1 MALWGFLSA
10 VAIYGTLVVAIPTIT
25 FPLNSQV
32 PPVARIS
39 ELFSYT
45 FSISTFSS
53 TLPITYTL
61 LNGPSWLSLD
71 SSTRTL
77 SGTPSIEAAGAG
89 GVTGVSIDIT
99 ASDSSGSITQNAT
112 LVVSKNPAPILSIPL
127 SVQLQ
132 ISTAFSAPS
141 TLLYHPSSPFTIN
154 FQPDTFSG
162 SDLIY
167 YAVTVDNTPLPSW
180 IAFDESS
187 LTFTGQTPDYHSLIQ
202 PPQTFG
208 IQLIASDVEG
218 FSGAAMNF
226 DIKVGV
232 HLLAFKNATLII
244 NAAAGDA
251 INFEGLAGNLEIDER
266 AANAS
271 KIASL
276 SADAPPWLAFDN
288 STFSLS
294 GTVPT
299 DAAPYNITVLATDI
313 YGDTA
318 NAIVFLD
325 ISTSLFRNEIGTLN
339 ATIGK
344 SFTYDLSVYLR
355 DKSDVEIAAQIS
367 PAEPWLSFDSQT
379 FDLVGQ
385 VPLNAKSPSIA
396 ITLLATSKSSSKS
409 SSQTFQLDLVTTT
422 SQASPPASAPSRTS
436 TSSCTS
442 QTGNSTKLPAFPKK
456 PLSRNIILAI
466 VIPIVLL
473 LLCILLAVF
482 CYVRRRHEARRC
494 SPTLSKSEISG
505 PTETSS
511 SIMEIV
517 PPTYIAPPP
526 PLELDMSGFG
536 GDTSTI
542 VTREQQTSPKRQKKQ
557 DIRRSQTLSDMSGTQ
572 RSQLQE
578 SNSSENKARSY
589 SENAASKADGSWR
602 STQGSLYPTEES
614 SKTNSTNTQR
624 LSRNYSNYSR
634 KGHTRRSAKVFS
646 ASDFLPL
653 PDVSLSGPPIEES
666 ILNLRDSNFSFA
678 PMERFSVVKKHA
690 SIQQMSEQSYLSN
703 RLSRTKSTRR
713 QSRFMPMLS
722 RRPSGIGHGG
732 GRDAISSFSGNSE
745 KRRSAGHGQ
754 DWTLGQG
761 IARNSKTWL
770 TIGSSEADELNRRST
785 VSALSEYADLKPED
799 VVRLST
805 IRQVTKSPSIPL
817 AGRPPASSEHSRRS
831 RPVSRRLDSSPFFG
845 GSASRNSKSR
855 RSPKKART
863 SYADSP
869 TVPEEATMT
878 RNLETIPQGPGQEK
892 EDLPRDSFGISYGMA
907 REGTRQLKSY
917 VQSHL
922 SRSRTRN
929 SMRSTESEDSRFESA
944 SGSMMSLHQFQAQ
957 NQPESRGD
965 DGGYEDFLRDDYS
978 DGEGSWE
985 TEHSP
990 QDNQDNANAGDVAEV
1005 NAVAAQAMFK
1015 PSFIPSARISNS
1027 KPNSP
1032 MLDIE
1037 PNMRMVPGASRRPI
1051 SVDAK
1056 ANKRSSRAKI
1066 ERGELDYAAYI

>member
-61 LNGPSWLSLD
+61 SNGPSWLSLD

-89 GVTGVSIDIT
+89 AVTGVSIDIT

-141 TLLYHPSSPFTIN
+141 TLLYHPSTPFTIN

-180 IAFDESS
+180 IAFDES

-232 HLLAFKNATLII
+232 HLLAFKNAALVI

-251 INFEGLAGNLEIDER
+251 VNFNGLAGNLEIDER
-266 AANAS
+266 TANDS
-271 KIASL
+271 KIVSL
-276 SADAPPWLAFDN
+276 SADAPLWLAFDN
-288 STFSLS
+288 STLSLS
-294 GTVPT
+294 GIVPT
-299 DAAPYNITVLATDI
+299 DATPYNITVVATDI

-355 DKSDVEIAAQIS
+355 DKSDVEITAQIS

-379 FDLVGQ
+379 FDLAGQ
-385 VPLNAKSPSIA
+385 VPLIAKPPSIA

-422 SQASPPASAPSRTS
+422 SQASPSASAPSRTL
-436 TSSCTS
+436 TSPNTS
-442 QTGNSTKLPAFPKK
+442 QTGNSTKLPAFSKK
-456 PLSRNIILAI
+456 PLSRKIILAI

-473 LLCILLAVF
+473 LFCILLALF

-536 GDTSTI
+536 GDTSSI
-542 VTREQQTSPKRQKKQ
+542 VTREQQTSLKRQKKQ
-557 DIRRSQTLSDMSGTQ
+557 DIRRSQTLSDISGTQ

-578 SNSSENKARSY
+578 SDAPENRARSY

-602 STQGSLYPTEES
+602 STQGSLYPTEGS
-614 SKTNSTNTQR
+614 SRTNSTNTQR

-634 KGHTRRSAKVFS
+634 KGHTRRSAKVYS
-646 ASDFLPL
+646 TINFLPL
-653 PDVSLSGPPIEES
+653 PDVTPSGLPVEES

-690 SIQQMSEQSYLSN
+690 SIQQMSDQSYVSN
-703 RLSRTKSTRR
+703 RISRTKSTKRR
-713 QSRFMPMLS
+713 SGFMLS

-785 VSALSEYADLKPED
+785 VSALSEYADMKPED

-817 AGRPPASSEHSRRS
+817 AGRPSASSEHSRRS

-855 RSPKKART
+855 RSSKKVRT

-878 RNLETIPQGPGQEK
+878 RNLETIPQGPGQEN

-929 SMRSTESEDSRFESA
+929 SMRSTESKDSRFESA
-944 SGSMMSLHQFQAQ
+944 SGSLMSLHQFQTQ
-957 NQPESRGD
+957 KQPESRGD
-965 DGGYEDFLRDDYS
+965 DDGYEDFLRDDYS

-985 TEHSP
+985 TQHSP
-990 QDNQDNANAGDVAEV
+990 QDNQGNANAGDVAEV

-1015 PSFIPSARISNS
+1015 PSFIPSARISNL

-1056 ANKRSSRAKI
+1056 ANKRSSRARI
-1066 ERGELDYAAYI
+1066 ERSELDYAAYI